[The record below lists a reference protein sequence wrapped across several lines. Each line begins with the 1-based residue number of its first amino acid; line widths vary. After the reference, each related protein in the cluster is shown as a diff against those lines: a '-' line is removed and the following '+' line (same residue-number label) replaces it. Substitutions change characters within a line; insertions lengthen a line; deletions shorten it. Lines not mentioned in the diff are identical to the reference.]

1 MAILG
6 IETSCDE
13 TAIAVIDSPNKK
25 VLCEALFSQIDLHN
39 LYGGVVPELAARD
52 HISRLV
58 PLIKNEFEKND
69 LSFEIL
75 DAIAVSKGPGLRGP
89 LLVGN
94 TIANSIA
101 YALKIP
107 VINVHHME
115 AHLLMPLLDANP
127 PSMPFV
133 SLLVSGGHT
142 LIVKVD
148 EGGGYTIMGET
159 KDDAL
164 GEAFD
169 KTAKLLNLGYPG
181 GPEIEKLAKLSQI
194 DRFRFPRPMINSDCL
209 NLSFSGLKTAVLY
222 AVQKLDALSDEDKI
236 DISNSFQNAAV
247 DCIVSKILKAS
258 IEENVS
264 DLVVSGG
271 VAANEFLRCS
281 LADAMPSNV
290 KLHFPDLKHCTDNGL
305 MVAHAGLMKI
315 ENSEKNYNIEARARW
330 SLEENNDAR

>member
-13 TAIAVIDSPNKK
+13 TAIAVIDSQNKK

-107 VINVHHME
+107 VINIHHME

-127 PSMPFV
+127 PSLPFV

-148 EGGGYTIMGET
+148 EGGRYTIMGET

-247 DCIVSKILKAS
+247 DCIVSKVLKAS
-258 IEENVS
+258 IQENIS

>member
-127 PSMPFV
+127 PSLPFV

-148 EGGGYTIMGET
+148 EGGRYTIMGET

-222 AVQKLDALSDEDKI
+222 AVQKLDAL
-236 DISNSFQNAAV
+236 
-247 DCIVSKILKAS
+247 
-258 IEENVS
+258 
-264 DLVVSGG
+264 
-271 VAANEFLRCS
+271 R
-281 LADAMPSNV
+281 
-290 KLHFPDLKHCTDNGL
+290 
-305 MVAHAGLMKI
+305 MKI
-315 ENSEKNYNIEARARW
+315 KLIYQTVFKMQR
-330 SLEENNDAR
+330 

>member
-13 TAIAVIDSPNKK
+13 TAIAVIDSLNKK

-127 PSMPFV
+127 PSLPFV

-148 EGGGYTIMGET
+148 ERGRYTIMGET

-247 DCIVSKILKAS
+247 DCIVSKVLKAS

>member
-25 VLCEALFSQIDLHN
+25 VLCEALFSQVDLHN

-127 PSMPFV
+127 PSLPFV

-148 EGGGYTIMGET
+148 EGGRYTIMGET

-247 DCIVSKILKAS
+247 DCIVSKVLKAS

>member
-127 PSMPFV
+127 PSLPFV

-148 EGGGYTIMGET
+148 EGGRYTIMGET

-169 KTAKLLNLGYPG
+169 KIAKLLNLGYPG

-247 DCIVSKILKAS
+247 DCIVSKVLKAS
-258 IEENVS
+258 IQENIS

>member
-13 TAIAVIDSPNKK
+13 TAIAVIDSLSKK
-25 VLCEALFSQIDLHN
+25 ILCEALFSQIDLHN

-58 PLIKNEFEKND
+58 PLIKNEFDKNN

-75 DAIAVSKGPGLRGP
+75 DAVAVSKGPGLRGP

-127 PSMPFV
+127 PSLPYV

-142 LIVKVD
+142 LIVKVE
-148 EGGGYTIMGET
+148 EGGRYTIMGET

-194 DRFRFPRPMINSDCL
+194 DRFGFPRPMINSDCL

-222 AVQKLDALSDEDKI
+222 AVQKLNNLSNEDKI
-236 DISNSFQNAAV
+236 DISNSFQSAAV
-247 DCIVSKILKAS
+247 DCIVSKVLKAS
-258 IEENVS
+258 IQENIS

-281 LADAMPSNV
+281 LADAMPPNV

-315 ENSEKNYNIEARARW
+315 ENSEKSYHIEARARW
-330 SLEENNDAR
+330 SLEENNNAR

>member
-13 TAIAVIDSPNKK
+13 TAIAVIDSTNKK

-127 PSMPFV
+127 PSLPFV

-148 EGGGYTIMGET
+148 EGGRYTIMGET

-181 GPEIEKLAKLSQI
+181 GPEIEKLARVSQI
-194 DRFRFPRPMINSDCL
+194 DRFRF
-209 NLSFSGLKTAVLY
+209 
-222 AVQKLDALSDEDKI
+222 QKLDNLSDEDKI

-247 DCIVSKILKAS
+247 ECIVSKVLKAS

>member
-1 MAILG
+1 MGILG

-13 TAIAVIDSPNKK
+13 TAIAVIDSQNKK

-127 PSMPFV
+127 PSLPFV

-148 EGGGYTIMGET
+148 EGGRYTIMGET

-194 DRFRFPRPMINSDCL
+194 DRFKFPRPMINSDCL

-247 DCIVSKILKAS
+247 DCIVSKVLKAS
-258 IEENVS
+258 IQENIS

>member
-1 MAILG
+1 MGILG

-13 TAIAVIDSPNKK
+13 TAIAVIDSANKK

-52 HISRLV
+52 HILRLV

-127 PSMPFV
+127 PSLPFV

-148 EGGGYTIMGET
+148 EGGRYTIMGET

-247 DCIVSKILKAS
+247 DCIVSKVLKAS
-258 IEENVS
+258 IQENIS

-271 VAANEFLRCS
+271 VAANEFLRHS

-305 MVAHAGLMKI
+305 MVAHAGIMKI

>member
-1 MAILG
+1 
-6 IETSCDE
+6 
-13 TAIAVIDSPNKK
+13 
-25 VLCEALFSQIDLHN
+25 
-39 LYGGVVPELAARD
+39 
-52 HISRLV
+52 
-58 PLIKNEFEKND
+58 
-69 LSFEIL
+69 
-75 DAIAVSKGPGLRGP
+75 
-89 LLVGN
+89 
-94 TIANSIA
+94 
-101 YALKIP
+101 
-107 VINVHHME
+107 ME

-127 PSMPFV
+127 PSLPFV

-148 EGGGYTIMGET
+148 EGGRYTIMGET

-194 DRFRFPRPMINSDCL
+194 DRFRFPRPMIKSDCL

-222 AVQKLDALSDEDKI
+222 AVQKIDTLSDEDKI
-236 DISNSFQNAAV
+236 DISNSFQNAAI
-247 DCIVSKILKAS
+247 DCIVSKVLRAS
-258 IEENVS
+258 IQENVS

-271 VAANEFLRCS
+271 VAANEFLRLS
-281 LADAMPSNV
+281 LSDALPSNV

-315 ENSEKNYNIEARARW
+315 ENSETNYHIEARARW

>member
-13 TAIAVIDSPNKK
+13 TAIAVSDSPNKK

-127 PSMPFV
+127 PSLPFV

-148 EGGGYTIMGET
+148 EGGRYTIMGET

-194 DRFRFPRPMINSDCL
+194 DRFSFPRPMINSDCL

-247 DCIVSKILKAS
+247 DCIVSKVLKAS
-258 IEENVS
+258 IQENIS

>member
-13 TAIAVIDSPNKK
+13 TAVAVIDGHSKK
-25 VLCEALFSQIDLHN
+25 VLCEALYSQIDLHN

-58 PLIKNEFEKND
+58 PLIKNEFEKNN

-127 PSMPFV
+127 PSLPFV

-148 EGGGYTIMGET
+148 EGGRYTIMGET

-222 AVQKLDALSDEDKI
+222 AVQKLDALLDEDKI
-236 DISNSFQNAAV
+236 DISNSFQNAAI
-247 DCIVSKILKAS
+247 DCIVSKVLKAS
-258 IEENVS
+258 IQENIS

-315 ENSEKNYNIEARARW
+315 ENSEKNYNIEVRARW

>member
-13 TAIAVIDSPNKK
+13 TAIAVIENSTKK

-58 PLIKNEFEKND
+58 PLIKNEFDKND

-75 DAIAVSKGPGLRGP
+75 DAVAVSKGPGLRGP

-115 AHLLMPLLDANP
+115 AHLLMPLLDSNP

-148 EGGGYTIMGET
+148 ESGKYTIMGET
-159 KDDAL
+159 QDDAL

-194 DRFRFPRPMINSDCL
+194 DRFKFPRPMINSDCL

-222 AVQKLDALSDEDKI
+222 AVQKINTPSNQDKI
-236 DISNSFQNAAV
+236 DISNSFQSAAI
-247 DCIVSKILKAS
+247 DCIVSKVLKAS
-258 IEENVS
+258 IQENIS

-271 VAANEFLRCS
+271 VAANEYLRAS
-281 LADAMPSNV
+281 LANVMPSNI

-305 MVAHAGLMKI
+305 MVAHAGLMKMK
-315 ENSEKNYNIEARARW
+315 NSEKNYHIEARARW

>member
-1 MAILG
+1 MRS
-6 IETSCDE
+6 E
-13 TAIAVIDSPNKK
+13 KK
-25 VLCEALFSQIDLHN
+25 VEILSSIVFNQNKLHVN
-39 LYGGVVPELAARD
+39 FNGVVPEIAARAHCEKID
-52 HISRLV
+52 ICTKEALKKASLSIKDIDLISV
-58 PLIKNEFEKND
+58 T
-69 LSFEIL
+69 S
-75 DAIAVSKGPGLRGP
+75 GPGLIGGLLSGVMFAKGLARG
-89 LLVGN
+89 
-94 TIANSIA
+94 
-101 YALKIP
+101 LKIP
-107 VINVHHME
+107 LIGVNHLAAHCFSVKIFHKINFPY
-115 AHLLMPLLDANP
+115 LT
-127 PSMPFV
+127 
-133 SLLVSGGHT
+133 LLVSGGHCQF
-142 LIVKVD
+142 LIVKNVD
-148 EGGGYTIMGET
+148 SFVRIGGTI
-159 KDDAL
+159 DDAP

-247 DCIVSKILKAS
+247 DCIVSKVLKAS
-258 IEENVS
+258 IQENIS

>member
-127 PSMPFV
+127 PSLPFV

-148 EGGGYTIMGET
+148 EGGRYTIMGET

-247 DCIVSKILKAS
+247 DCIVSKVLKAS
-258 IEENVS
+258 IQENIS

-271 VAANEFLRCS
+271 VAANAFLRCS

-315 ENSEKNYNIEARARW
+315 ENSEKNYNIEVRARW

>member
-13 TAIAVIDSPNKK
+13 TAIAVIDSQNKK

-107 VINVHHME
+107 VINIHHME

-127 PSMPFV
+127 PSLPFV

-148 EGGGYTIMGET
+148 EGGRYIIMGET

-181 GPEIEKLAKLSQI
+181 GPEIEKLAKLSQT

-247 DCIVSKILKAS
+247 DCIVSKVLKAS
-258 IEENVS
+258 IQENIS

>member
-75 DAIAVSKGPGLRGP
+75 DAVAVSKGPGLRGP

-127 PSMPFV
+127 PSLPFV

-148 EGGGYTIMGET
+148 ERGRYTIMGET

-247 DCIVSKILKAS
+247 DCIVSKVLKAS

>member
-1 MAILG
+1 MGILG

-13 TAIAVIDSPNKK
+13 TAIAVIDSTNKK
-25 VLCEALFSQIDLHN
+25 VLCESLFSQIDLHN

-52 HISRLV
+52 HILRLV

-127 PSMPFV
+127 PSLPFV

-148 EGGGYTIMGET
+148 EGGRYTIMGET

-247 DCIVSKILKAS
+247 DCIVSKVLKAS
-258 IEENVS
+258 IQENIS

>member
-13 TAIAVIDSPNKK
+13 TAIAVIDGQNKK

-58 PLIKNEFEKND
+58 PLINNEFEKND

-127 PSMPFV
+127 PSLPFV

-148 EGGGYTIMGET
+148 EGGRYTIMGET

-247 DCIVSKILKAS
+247 DCIVSKVLKAS

>member
-127 PSMPFV
+127 PSLPFV

-148 EGGGYTIMGET
+148 AGGRYTIMGET

-236 DISNSFQNAAV
+236 EISNSFQNAAV
-247 DCIVSKILKAS
+247 DCIVSKVLKAS
-258 IEENVS
+258 VQENIS

>member
-13 TAIAVIDSPNKK
+13 TAIAVIDSLNKK

-127 PSMPFV
+127 PSLPFV
-133 SLLVSGGHT
+133 SLQVSGGHT

-148 EGGGYTIMGET
+148 EGGRYTIMGET

-247 DCIVSKILKAS
+247 DCIVSKVLKAS

>member
-13 TAIAVIDSPNKK
+13 TAIAVIDSQNKK

-127 PSMPFV
+127 PSLPFV

-148 EGGGYTIMGET
+148 EGGRYTIMGET

-247 DCIVSKILKAS
+247 DCIVSKVLKAS
-258 IEENVS
+258 IQENIS

>member
-13 TAIAVIDSPNKK
+13 TAIAVIDGPSKE

-58 PLIKNEFEKND
+58 PLIKNEFDKND

-75 DAIAVSKGPGLRGP
+75 DAVAVSKGPGLRGP

-127 PSMPFV
+127 PSLPFV
-133 SLLVSGGHT
+133 SLLVSGGHP

-148 EGGGYTIMGET
+148 EGGRYIIMGET

-169 KTAKLLNLGYPG
+169 KTAKLLNLSYPG

-194 DRFRFPRPMINSDCL
+194 DRFKFPRPMINSDCL

-222 AVQKLDALSDEDKI
+222 AVQKINTLSDEDKI

-247 DCIVSKILKAS
+247 DCIVKKVLRAS
-258 IEENVS
+258 IQENIS

-271 VAANEFLRCS
+271 VAANEFLRSS
-281 LADAMPSNV
+281 LADAMSSNV

-315 ENSEKNYNIEARARW
+315 ENSEKNYHIEARARW

>member
-13 TAIAVIDSPNKK
+13 TAIAVIDSLNKK

-127 PSMPFV
+127 PSLPFV

-148 EGGGYTIMGET
+148 EGRRYTIMGET

-236 DISNSFQNAAV
+236 EISNSFQNAAV
-247 DCIVSKILKAS
+247 DCIVSKVLKAS
-258 IEENVS
+258 VQENIS

>member
-13 TAIAVIDSPNKK
+13 TAIAVIDSLNKK

-75 DAIAVSKGPGLRGP
+75 DAVAVSKGPGLRGP

-127 PSMPFV
+127 PSLPFV

-148 EGGGYTIMGET
+148 ERGRYTIMGET

-247 DCIVSKILKAS
+247 DCIVSKVLKAS

>member
-127 PSMPFV
+127 PSLPFV

-148 EGGGYTIMGET
+148 EGGRYTIMGET

-222 AVQKLDALSDEDKI
+222 AVQKLDVLLDEDKI

-247 DCIVSKILKAS
+247 DCIVSKVLKAS
-258 IEENVS
+258 IQENIS

-315 ENSEKNYNIEARARW
+315 ENSEKSYNIEARARW

>member
-107 VINVHHME
+107 VINIHHME

-127 PSMPFV
+127 PSLPFV

-148 EGGGYTIMGET
+148 EGGRYIIMGET

-181 GPEIEKLAKLSQI
+181 GPEIEKLAKLSQT

-247 DCIVSKILKAS
+247 DCIVSKVLKAS
-258 IEENVS
+258 IQENIS

-281 LADAMPSNV
+281 LTDAMPSNV

>member
-1 MAILG
+1 MGILG

-13 TAIAVIDSPNKK
+13 TAIAVIDSTNKK

-127 PSMPFV
+127 PSLPFV

-148 EGGGYTIMGET
+148 EGGRYTIMGET

-247 DCIVSKILKAS
+247 DCIVSKVLKAS
-258 IEENVS
+258 IQENIS

-271 VAANEFLRCS
+271 VAANEFLRYS

-305 MVAHAGLMKI
+305 MVAHAGIMKI

>member
-127 PSMPFV
+127 PSLPFV

-148 EGGGYTIMGET
+148 EGGRYTIMGET

-181 GPEIEKLAKLSQI
+181 GPEIEKLAKLSRI

-247 DCIVSKILKAS
+247 DCIVSKVLKAS

>member
-127 PSMPFV
+127 PSLPFV

-148 EGGGYTIMGET
+148 EGGRYTIMGET

-247 DCIVSKILKAS
+247 DCIVSKVLKAS

-315 ENSEKNYNIEARARW
+315 ENSGKNYNIEARARW

>member
-58 PLIKNEFEKND
+58 PLIKTEFEKND

-127 PSMPFV
+127 PSLPFI

-148 EGGGYTIMGET
+148 EGGRYTIMGET

-222 AVQKLDALSDEDKI
+222 AVRKLDPLSDEDKI

-247 DCIVSKILKAS
+247 DCIVSKVLKAS
-258 IEENVS
+258 IQENIS

-330 SLEENNDAR
+330 ALEENNDAR

>member
-1 MAILG
+1 M
-6 IETSCDE
+6 
-13 TAIAVIDSPNKK
+13 
-25 VLCEALFSQIDLHN
+25 
-39 LYGGVVPELAARD
+39 
-52 HISRLV
+52 
-58 PLIKNEFEKND
+58 
-69 LSFEIL
+69 
-75 DAIAVSKGPGLRGP
+75 
-89 LLVGN
+89 
-94 TIANSIA
+94 
-101 YALKIP
+101 
-107 VINVHHME
+107 
-115 AHLLMPLLDANP
+115 
-127 PSMPFV
+127 
-133 SLLVSGGHT
+133 
-142 LIVKVD
+142 
-148 EGGGYTIMGET
+148 
-159 KDDAL
+159 
-164 GEAFD
+164 
-169 KTAKLLNLGYPG
+169 GYPG

-247 DCIVSKILKAS
+247 DCIVSKVLKAS

>member
-13 TAIAVIDSPNKK
+13 TAIAVIDSHSKE

-58 PLIKNEFEKND
+58 PLIKNEFYKND

-75 DAIAVSKGPGLRGP
+75 DAVAVSKGPGLRGP

-127 PSMPFV
+127 PSLPFV

-148 EGGGYTIMGET
+148 EDGRYTIMGET

-194 DRFRFPRPMINSDCL
+194 DRFKFPRPMINSNCL

-222 AVQKLDALSDEDKI
+222 TVQKLDTLSDEDKI

-247 DCIVSKILKAS
+247 DCIVNKVLKAS
-258 IEENVS
+258 IQENIS

-271 VAANEFLRCS
+271 VAANEFLRSS
-281 LADAMPSNV
+281 LADAIPSNIR
-290 KLHFPDLKHCTDNGL
+290 LHFPDLKHCTDNGL

-315 ENSEKNYNIEARARW
+315 ENSEKNYHIEARARW
-330 SLEENNDAR
+330 SLQENDDAR

>member
-13 TAIAVIDSPNKK
+13 TAVAVIDCHSKK
-25 VLCEALFSQIDLHN
+25 VLCEAIYSQIDLHN

-58 PLIKNEFEKND
+58 PLIKNEFDKND

-75 DAIAVSKGPGLRGP
+75 DAVAVSKGPGLRGP

-94 TIANSIA
+94 TIANSIG

-127 PSMPFV
+127 PSLPFV

-142 LIVKVD
+142 LIVKVH
-148 EGGGYTIMGET
+148 EGGRYKIMGET

-181 GPEIEKLAKLSQI
+181 GPKIEKLAKLSQV

-222 AVQKLDALSDEDKI
+222 AVQKLDTLSDEDKI
-236 DISNSFQNAAV
+236 DISNSFQNAAI
-247 DCIVSKILKAS
+247 DCIVSKVLKAS
-258 IEENVS
+258 IQENIS

-271 VAANEFLRCS
+271 VAANEFLRSS
-281 LADAMPSNV
+281 LADAMPSKV

-315 ENSEKNYNIEARARW
+315 ENSVKNYHIEARARW
-330 SLEENNDAR
+330 SLEENDDAR